1 MPDRVRLRPDWA
13 RRDVRDRPR
22 HPMRRLDLLALLLG
36 IAAALVGAAA
46 LAGYALAVPA
56 LVRLTAETAPLV
68 LAGAFGLALG
78 GIGVASAALPSSPAS
93 RVAAFCGAAMMLL
106 GAAAIDEHVLGIDL
120 GIDWPALHVVLG
132 IDGPTPGR
140 MMPVGG
146 IAFVLLGACLV
157 ALQRAS
163 GRRTAIA
170 LIVASTACAV
180 LGATA
185 LAAYVLDVEFLQH
198 WPTDTPRPLNG
209 ALGLVLLG
217 AGVCSAVLYRVKLTP
232 SVVQESHSIQLTS
245 VWMLS
250 VFAVVAGVST
260 FSLAQYEYQHAVRAD
275 LARETRER
283 RAFLDYAIREHL
295 QHVTFASRVSET
307 SPRHIRGISETAVAR
322 AGFSAWEFAV
332 DGARSSAGH
341 FVEHPDVAIALV
353 GPYRTELLLKDGR
366 HYLRTHVPLRD
377 GDRDIGY
384 VLAEDPL
391 PELARLFAEV
401 ESSGETAAL
410 VLCTAMGDA
419 TQCLPSRNNP
429 RATRVPRE
437 ARGRQLPISLALDH
451 EVGIGE
457 TLDFRGH
464 RVLAAYGPVGFT
476 GLGMVVK
483 IDAAE
488 LNAPLGRRFGSAI
501 ALLAALVAAGVWLL
515 RRRLTPLT
523 NALVEAREQA
533 TRIAAQFKG
542 AAESSLDAYFLM
554 DAVRDRRG
562 GVVDFRIRY
571 LNASGEVLV
580 ARPSEEIAGRT
591 LREVLPDAQARYF
604 IARYARIVATGT
616 SLSEEFRMSATDAS
630 APWIDHQA
638 VKLGDGVSVTA
649 RDITQRKNVERQLRS
664 RAENDALT
672 GLPNRALF
680 FDRLGLALAQARQS
694 SSGVGV
700 LFLDV
705 DRFKPV
711 NDTHGHAVGDAV
723 LIEFGKRLRAA
734 VRATDTVARLGG
746 DEFAI
751 LLPRVDGMAP
761 AERIAH
767 DILAAMNAPF
777 VIGALHLAIGTSI
790 GVGFSSGHDTPEALV
805 GRADRSLYR
814 AKRNGRGAL
823 AGPSERHAA

>member
-1 MPDRVRLRPDWA
+1 
-13 RRDVRDRPR
+13 
-22 HPMRRLDLLALLLG
+22 MRRLDLLALLLG

-56 LVRLTAETAPLV
+56 LVRLTAETVPLV

-106 GAAAIDEHVLGIDL
+106 GTAAIDESVLGIDL
-120 GIDWPALHVVLG
+120 GIDWPALHVALG

-146 IAFVLLGACLV
+146 IAFVVLGVCLV
-157 ALQRAS
+157 ALPRAS

-185 LAAYVLDVEFLQH
+185 LAAHVLDVEFLLH

-295 QHVTFASRVSET
+295 QHVALVSEAFRRRLGDVPQT
-307 SPRHIRGISETAVAR
+307 TLAR
-322 AGFSAWEFAV
+322 SGFSAWEFELG
-332 DGARSSAGH
+332 GARSSAGR
-341 FVEHPDVAIALV
+341 FIEHPDVVIALV
-353 GPYRTELLLKDGR
+353 AAYRTELLLKDGR
-366 HYLRTHVPLRD
+366 HFLRMRVPIRD

-410 VLCTAMGDA
+410 VLCTAMDDA

-429 RATRVPRE
+429 RAMRVPRE
-437 ARGRQLPISLALDH
+437 TRGRALPISLALDH

-501 ALLAALVAAGVWLL
+501 VLLAALVAAGVWLL
-515 RRRLTPLT
+515 RRRLAPLT

-562 GVVDFRIRY
+562 GVLDFRIRY

-580 ARPSEEIAGRT
+580 ARPSEDIAGKT
-591 LREVLPDAQARYF
+591 LREVLPDEQARYF

-680 FDRLGLALAQARQS
+680 FDRLGLALAQARQT

-711 NDTHGHAVGDAV
+711 NDTHGHPVGDAV
-723 LIEFGKRLRAA
+723 LVEFGKRLRGA

-751 LLPRVDGMAP
+751 LLPRVEGMAP
-761 AERIAH
+761 AERIAN
-767 DILAAMNAPF
+767 DIVAAMKAPF
-777 VIGALHLAIGTSI
+777 VIGTLHLSIGTSI
-790 GVGFSSGHDTPEALV
+790 GVGFSSGHDTAEALV

-823 AGPSERHAA
+823 AGPGERHAA